1 MMNILSKLLTGM
13 NSDTSSIHSK
23 MTFQPGQILN
33 GKIIKLFPNGI
44 ASLQV
49 GSQKMVAQLEA
60 SLDVKHRYWFQ
71 VQPGDGK
78 VKLKVIG
85 IVPESRSSQDGTPI
99 TGLMNELSISTKDVK
114 EETIRFFLKEQ
125 LPINK
130 EIIQS
135 SAGFLKES
143 NSLQD
148 GHETIKLILQ
158 RQLPMT
164 KETFHAILSAL
175 DDQASITH
183 LMNRLSD
190 TLQKGPLSVNTSKLL
205 HVLQTLMSSEMNIDC
220 TLAGEIK
227 HDQGQLLNVSDLFK
241 QVIST
246 IGYAYE
252 NSAIQYMEQRNKEFD
267 KDMVLKPLLI
277 DFLKENPQESAKM
290 TAEKLLDKIT
300 GLQLLGQESSPI
312 LQQVVQ
318 IPINIQSKMVDLTL
332 QWNGRRKANSNEI
345 DPAFCRV
352 LFYLELETLQETFV
366 DMQVQNRII
375 TVTVMNENQHL
386 SMLAKPL
393 ISNLKEGLDSLN
405 YTLSNVHFANL
416 SRVQERK
423 SPTLL
428 NNSHYS
434 GVDLRI

>member
-1 MMNILSKLLTGM
+1 MNILSKLLTGM

-148 GHETIKLILQ
+148 GHEAIKLILQ

-205 HVLQTLMSSEMNIDC
+205 HVLQTLMSSDMNIDR
-220 TLAGEIK
+220 TLAGETK
-227 HDQGQLLNVSDLFK
+227 HDKGQLLNVSDLFK
-241 QVIST
+241 QAIST

-300 GLQLLGQESSPI
+300 GLQLLGQESSPV

-375 TVTVMNENQHL
+375 TITVMNENQHL

-416 SRVQERK
+416 SRVQEKK

>member
-1 MMNILSKLLTGM
+1 MNILSKLLTGL

-85 IVPESRSSQDGTPI
+85 IVPESRLSQDGTPI
-99 TGLMNELSISTKDVK
+99 TGLMKELSISTKDVK

-148 GHETIKLILQ
+148 GHEALKLILQ

-164 KETFHAILSAL
+164 TETFRAILSAL
-175 DDQASITH
+175 DDGVSITH
-183 LMNRLSD
+183 LMNHLSD
-190 TLQKGPLSVNTSKLL
+190 TLQKGPLLANTSKLL
-205 HVLQTLMSSEMNIDC
+205 HVLQTLTSSEMNIDR
-220 TLAGEIK
+220 TLASETK
-227 HDQGQLLNVSDLFK
+227 HNKGQLLNISNIFK
-241 QVIST
+241 QAIST
-246 IGYAYE
+246 IGYSYE

-318 IPINIQSKMVDLTL
+318 IPIHIQSKMVDLTL

-375 TVTVMNENQHL
+375 TITVMNENQHL
-386 SMLAKPL
+386 RMLAKPL
-393 ISNLKEGLDSLN
+393 ISNLKKGLDSLN

-416 SRVQERK
+416 STVQEKK

>member
-1 MMNILSKLLTGM
+1 MNILSKLLTGM
-13 NSDTSSIHSK
+13 NSETSSIHSK

>member
-1 MMNILSKLLTGM
+1 MNILSKLLTGM

-148 GHETIKLILQ
+148 GHEAIKLILQ

-164 KETFHAILSAL
+164 KETFRAILSAL

-183 LMNRLSD
+183 LMDHLSD
-190 TLQKGPLSVNTSKLL
+190 TLQKGPLSTNTSKLL
-205 HVLQTLMSSEMNIDC
+205 HVLQTLMSSEMNIDH
-220 TLAGEIK
+220 TLAGETK
-227 HDQGQLLNVSDLFK
+227 HNKGQLLNVSDIFK
-241 QVIST
+241 QAIST
-246 IGYAYE
+246 IGYSYE
-252 NSAIQYMEQRNKEFD
+252 NSAIQHMEQRNKEFD

-277 DFLKENPQESAKM
+277 DFLKENPQESAKI

-300 GLQLLGQESSPI
+300 GLQLLGQESSPV

-345 DPAFCRV
+345 DPDFCRV

-375 TVTVMNENQHL
+375 TITVMNENQNL
-386 SMLAKPL
+386 NMLAKPL

-405 YTLSNVHFANL
+405 YTLSNVHFTNL
-416 SRVQERK
+416 STVQEKK

>member
-1 MMNILSKLLTGM
+1 MNILSKLLTGM
-13 NSDTSSIHSK
+13 NSDISSIHSK

-49 GSQKMVAQLEA
+49 GPQKMVAQLEA

-85 IVPESRSSQDGTPI
+85 IIPESRLSQDGTPI
-99 TGLMNELSISTKDVK
+99 TGLMNELSILTKDVK

-135 SAGFLKES
+135 SAGLLKES

-148 GHETIKLILQ
+148 GHEAIKLILQ

-164 KETFHAILSAL
+164 KETFHAILTAL

-190 TLQKGPLSVNTSKLL
+190 ILQKGPLSVNTSKLL
-205 HVLQTLMSSEMNIDC
+205 HVLQTLMSSDMNIDR
-220 TLAGEIK
+220 TRASETK
-227 HDQGQLLNVSDLFK
+227 HDKGQLLNVSDLFK

-277 DFLKENPQESAKM
+277 DFLKENPEESAKI
-290 TAEKLLDKIT
+290 TAEKLLHKIT
-300 GLQLLGQESSPI
+300 GLQLLGQESSPV

-332 QWNGRRKANSNEI
+332 QWNGRRKANSTEI

-405 YTLSNVHFANL
+405 YTLSNVHFTNL
-416 SRVQERK
+416 SRVQEEK

>member
-1 MMNILSKLLTGM
+1 MNILSKLLTGM
-13 NSDTSSIHSK
+13 NSETSSIHSK

-85 IVPESRSSQDGTPI
+85 IVPESRSLQDGTPI

>member
-13 NSDTSSIHSK
+13 NSETSSIHSK